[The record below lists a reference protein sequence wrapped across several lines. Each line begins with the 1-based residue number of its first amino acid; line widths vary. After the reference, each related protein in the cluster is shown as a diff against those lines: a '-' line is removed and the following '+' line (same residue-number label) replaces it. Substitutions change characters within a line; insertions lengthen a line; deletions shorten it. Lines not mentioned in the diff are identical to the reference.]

1 MPVNTLISFSPGF
14 FPFHNTSSS
23 TSEPEGDPMPA
34 EENRIRKLKAF
45 LSDDVKVHRRM
56 IGEDQVGTY
65 QTLTVDLELIG
76 SIVSAA

>member
-1 MPVNTLISFSPGF
+1 
-14 FPFHNTSSS
+14 
-23 TSEPEGDPMPA
+23 MPA